1 MTEVTEIELLKNK
14 ENEIKAGTT
23 IMPSNLNI
31 IGCPR
36 PGGALQC
43 LADLAAA
50 IAAEDLIDNSD
61 SDYDDESDTESDD
74 SDYFSIDIP
83 FRARR
88 ASLPAVIEAQK
99 VTEAATA
106 AMRKLWTQ
114 RMARRSMYL

>member
-1 MTEVTEIELLKNK
+1 MTNITELKG
-14 ENEIKAGTT
+14 NEIKAVT

-31 IGCPR
+31 IDFPR
-36 PGGALQC
+36 PGGALQR

-50 IAAEDLIDNSD
+50 IAAEDRSGFSD
-61 SDYDDESDTESDD
+61 SDYDESDTESDD

-83 FRARR
+83 FRTRR
-88 ASLPAVIEAQK
+88 VSLPAVIEGQK